1 MALTVVVELSFT
13 ATGVTL
19 TDATGAY
26 DVTSNPTGYGSPNAA
41 FADYAHY
48 AILRKKNV
56 NEVADEDL
64 DVTAYD
70 ETSATAFSATRSVD
84 GWHQGVK
91 LNIPVWTAGTYASGT
106 VKYYNGVIYQAN
118 TSTSQQPPH
127 ANWDIISDL
136 TDIEG
141 HTSIITTTINNVT
154 AYNADVYWSQQIALL
169 SQQGMC
175 GICEDSRKRERL
187 ERIRNHITAVLVA
200 DIRDNNTDGEWNA
213 LALISLGAFEA

>member
-1 MALTVVVELSFT
+1 MALVVVVELAFT
-13 ATGVTL
+13 ADEVTL

-26 DVTSNPTGYGSPNAA
+26 NVTSNPTGYGTPNAA

-48 AILRKKNV
+48 AIIRKKNV
-56 NEVADEDL
+56 NEVDDEDL
-64 DVTAYD
+64 VVETYD
-70 ETSATAFSATRSVD
+70 ETAETEFVAPRTVD
-84 GWHQGVK
+84 GWYQGVK

-175 GICEDSRKRERL
+175 GVCEDSRKRERL

-213 LALISLGAFEA
+213 LALIALGAFEA